1 LKIHFLNLTSGDPI
15 FHSSQGYYLSA
26 YFRPAN
32 ATPPPPPELFVLA
45 ILACSNNML
54 AACAHPMSADY
65 DNHNSAHWA
74 IIVSRARFGVSQ
86 VRVATQVLWNEIK
99 KMSQGQV
106 WGKMHKRMDQI
117 ERHAARTAKEEVE
130 DDLEGMEEG
139 EIETMAMRKI
149 VSRGAMVWEPYQGT
163 GVDWDDEED
172 DDDHHDGHDSG
183 VNQNVKYGTEET
195 RSVTVNGWLDGI
207 E

>member
-1 LKIHFLNLTSGDPI
+1 
-15 FHSSQGYYLSA
+15 
-26 YFRPAN
+26 
-32 ATPPPPPELFVLA
+32 
-45 ILACSNNML
+45 
-54 AACAHPMSADY
+54 
-65 DNHNSAHWA
+65 
-74 IIVSRARFGVSQ
+74 
-86 VRVATQVLWNEIK
+86 
-99 KMSQGQV
+99 
-106 WGKMHKRMDQI
+106 MDQI